1 MPQLGAMTTATER
14 RIARTVTTPPP
25 APGFIGEGHTAVDV
39 VTPGALEASDPF
51 VLLMDDRLDIKT
63 RRRIGGAH
71 PHAGIETVT
80 LVLEG
85 TLIDRDEGELNAGD
99 VLWMTAGR
107 GIIHNEAV
115 EVGGK
120 ARILQLWVRLPN
132 SDRSTTPTFQM
143 IRKASAPVRTE
154 SGAVA
159 RLYSGSTGG
168 LRSTT
173 QNRAPVTLVDLTLDA
188 NATFDQE
195 LPLSYN
201 GFVYVVDGSAVGG
214 GASLLETGQVGWLDR
229 PNGIGAGTLTLAAG
243 ERGARIFLYAGEPQH
258 EPLVHHGPFAAG
270 SVAEIEEMF
279 HRYHAGRFESMS
291 AIARRA
297 RREHEART

>member
-1 MPQLGAMTTATER
+1 MSLVTER
-14 RIARTVTTPPP
+14 RVGRTITTPPP
-25 APGFIGEGHTAVDV
+25 APGFIGEGHTAVEV

-63 RRRIGGAH
+63 RRQIGGAH

-99 VLWMTAGR
+99 MLWMTAGG

-115 EVGGK
+115 EVGGR
-120 ARILQLWVRLPN
+120 ARILQLWVRLPE
-132 SDRSTTPTFQM
+132 SDRWTTPTFQM

-154 SGAVA
+154 AGAVG

-173 QNRAPVTLVDLTLDA
+173 KNRAPVTLVDLTLDA
-188 NATFDQE
+188 DARFEQE
-195 LPLSYN
+195 LPLAYN
-201 GFVYVVDGSAVGG
+201 GFVYVVDGCASVGG
-214 GASLLETGQVGWLDR
+214 VSLLDAGQVGWLDR
-229 PNGIGAGTLTLAAG
+229 PSGMGAGTLKFAAG
-243 ERGARIFLYAGEPQH
+243 ERGARIVLYAGEPQR

-270 SVAEIEEMF
+270 SVAEIGEMF
-279 HRYHAGRFESMS
+279 QRYRAGRFENMS

-297 RREHEART
+297 REGNEART

>member
-1 MPQLGAMTTATER
+1 MATGTER
-14 RIARTVTTPPP
+14 SIARIVTTPPP

-39 VTPGALEASDPF
+39 VTPAALEASDPF

-63 RRRIGGAH
+63 RRKIGGAH

-85 TLIDRDEGELNAGD
+85 TLLDRDEGELNAGD

-120 ARILQLWVRLPN
+120 ARILQLWVRLPK
-132 SDRSTTPTFQM
+132 SDRSTAPTFQM
-143 IRKASAPVRTE
+143 IPKASAPVRTE

-173 QNRAPVTLVDLTLDA
+173 QNHAPVTLVDLTLDA
-188 NATFDQE
+188 NATFEQE
-195 LPLSYN
+195 LPLPYN
-201 GFVYVVDGSAVGG
+201 GFVYVLEGSAGVGG
-214 GASLLETGQVGWLDR
+214 GSLLETGQVGWLDR
-229 PNGIGAGTLTLAAG
+229 PTGIGASTLKFAGG
-243 ERGARIFLYAGEPQH
+243 ERGARIVLYAGEPQR
-258 EPLVHHGPFAAG
+258 EPLVHYGPFAAG

-279 HRYHAGRFESMS
+279 HRYRAGRFDSMS

-297 RREHEART
+297 RRENEART

>member
-1 MPQLGAMTTATER
+1 LETMTTATER
-14 RIARTVTTPPP
+14 RLGRTVTTPPP

-63 RRRIGGAH
+63 RRQIGGAH

-115 EVGGK
+115 EVGGR
-120 ARILQLWVRLPN
+120 ARILQLWVRLPE
-132 SDRSTTPTFQM
+132 SDRSTAPTFQM

-154 SGAVA
+154 PGALA

-168 LRSTT
+168 LCSTT
-173 QNRAPVTLVDLTLDA
+173 RNHAPVTLVDLTLDA
-188 NATFDQE
+188 NATFEQE
-195 LPLSYN
+195 LPLSFN
-201 GFVYVVDGSAVGG
+201 GFVYVVDGSAGLGG
-214 GASLLETGQVGWLDR
+214 ISSLKTGQVGWLDR
-229 PNGIGAGTLTLAAG
+229 PSGIGTGTLKFAAG
-243 ERGARIFLYAGEPQH
+243 ERGARIVLYAGEPQR
-258 EPLVHHGPFAAG
+258 EPLIHHGPFAAG

-279 HRYHAGRFESMS
+279 HRYRAGRFESMS

-297 RREHEART
+297 PRENEART

>member
-1 MPQLGAMTTATER
+1 MTTATER
-14 RIARTVTTPPP
+14 RIAAIVSTPPP
-25 APGFIGEGHTAVDV
+25 APGFIGEGHTAVEV
-39 VTPGALEASDPF
+39 VTPAALDASDPF

-63 RRRIGGAH
+63 RRQIGGAH

-85 TLIDRDEGELNAGD
+85 TLVDRDEGELNAGD

-120 ARILQLWVRLPN
+120 ARILQLWVRLPK
-132 SDRSTTPTFQM
+132 SARSTTPTFQM
-143 IRKASAPVRTE
+143 IRKTSAPVRTE
-154 SGAVA
+154 PGAVA

-173 QNRAPVTLVDLTLDA
+173 ENHAPVTLVDLTLDA
-188 NATFDQE
+188 NAKFEQE

-201 GFVYVVDGSAVGG
+201 GFVYVLDGSVDVGG
-214 GASLLETGQVGWLDR
+214 VSLLKTGQVGWLDR
-229 PNGIGAGTLTLAAG
+229 PSGVGAGTLTFDTG
-243 ERGARIFLYAGEPQH
+243 ERGARIVLYAGEPQR
-258 EPLVHHGPFAAG
+258 EPLVHRGPFAAG

-279 HRYHAGRFESMS
+279 QRYRAGRFESMG

-297 RREHEART
+297 RRGNEARA

>member
-1 MPQLGAMTTATER
+1 MITATER

-25 APGFIGEGHTAVDV
+25 APGFIGEGHTAIDV

-63 RRRIGGAH
+63 RRQIGGAH

-85 TLIDRDEGELNAGD
+85 TLVDRDEGELRAGD

-120 ARILQLWVRLPN
+120 ARILQLWVRLPKA
-132 SDRSTTPTFQM
+132 SRGAAPTFQM

-159 RLYSGSTGG
+159 RLYSGSTGSV
-168 LRSTT
+168 RSTT
-173 QNRAPVTLVDLTLDA
+173 ENHAPVTLVDLSLDA
-188 NATFDQE
+188 NATFEQDV
-195 LPLSYN
+195 PLSYN
-201 GFVYVVDGSAVGG
+201 GFVYVVDGSVGVG
-214 GASLLETGQVGWLDR
+214 GASSLETGQVGWLDR
-229 PNGIGAGTLTLAAG
+229 PSGSGPSTLRFAAC
-243 ERGARIFLYAGEPQH
+243 ERGARIVLYAGEPQR
-258 EPLVHHGPFAAG
+258 EPLVHRGPFAAG
-270 SVAEIEEMF
+270 SLAEIEEMF
-279 HRYHAGRFESMS
+279 HRYRAGRFESMS

-297 RREHEART
+297 RGENEART

>member
-1 MPQLGAMTTATER
+1 MTTAAER

-63 RRRIGGAH
+63 RRQIGGAH

-120 ARILQLWVRLPN
+120 ARILQLWVRLPK
-132 SDRSTTPTFQM
+132 SDRSTAPTFQM

-154 SGAVA
+154 PGAVA

-168 LRSTT
+168 VRSTT

-188 NATFDQE
+188 NATFEQE

-201 GFVYVVDGSAVGG
+201 GFVYVVDGSAAVGG
-214 GASLLETGQVGWLDR
+214 VSSLETGQVGWLDR
-229 PNGIGAGTLTLAAG
+229 PSGIGAGTLKFAAG
-243 ERGARIFLYAGEPQH
+243 ERGARIVFYAGEPQH
-258 EPLVHHGPFAAG
+258 EPLVHRGPFAAG

-279 HRYHAGRFESMS
+279 HRYRAGRFESMS
-291 AIARRA
+291 AIARRFQ
-297 RREHEART
+297 RENEARA

>member
-1 MPQLGAMTTATER
+1 MTTATER
-14 RIARTVTTPPP
+14 RIARTVSTPPP
-25 APGFIGEGHTAVDV
+25 APGFIGEGHTAVEV
-39 VTPGALEASDPF
+39 VTPAALDASDPF
-51 VLLMDDRLDIKT
+51 VLLMDDRLDIET
-63 RRRIGGAH
+63 RRQIGGAH

-85 TLIDRDEGELNAGD
+85 TLIDRDEGELSAGD
-99 VLWMTAGR
+99 ALWMTAGR

-120 ARILQLWVRLPN
+120 ARILQLWVRLPK
-132 SDRSTTPTFQM
+132 SDRSTVPTFQM

-173 QNRAPVTLVDLTLDA
+173 QNHAPVTLVDLTLDA
-188 NATFDQE
+188 NATFEEE

-201 GFVYVVDGSAVGG
+201 GFVYVVDGSAGVGG
-214 GASLLETGQVGWLDR
+214 VSLLETGQGGWLDR
-229 PNGIGAGTLTLAAG
+229 PSGIGASTLK
-243 ERGARIFLYAGEPQH
+243 
-258 EPLVHHGPFAAG
+258 
-270 SVAEIEEMF
+270 
-279 HRYHAGRFESMS
+279 
-291 AIARRA
+291 
-297 RREHEART
+297 

>member
-1 MPQLGAMTTATER
+1 MATGTER
-14 RIARTVTTPPP
+14 SIARIVTTPPP

-39 VTPGALEASDPF
+39 VTPAALEASDPF

-63 RRRIGGAH
+63 RRQIGGAH

-85 TLIDRDEGELNAGD
+85 TLIDRDEGELNVGD

-120 ARILQLWVRLPN
+120 ARILQLWVRLPK
-132 SDRSTTPTFQM
+132 SDRSTAPTFRM
-143 IRKASAPVRTE
+143 ILKASAPVRTE

-173 QNRAPVTLVDLTLDA
+173 QNHAPVTLVDLTLDA
-188 NATFDQE
+188 NATFEQE

-201 GFVYVVDGSAVGG
+201 GFVYVVEGSAGVGG
-214 GASLLETGQVGWLDR
+214 GSLLETGQVGWFDR
-229 PNGIGAGTLTLAAG
+229 PTGTSASTLKFAGG
-243 ERGARIFLYAGEPQH
+243 ERGARIVLYAGEPQH
-258 EPLVHHGPFAAG
+258 EPLVHYGPYAAG
-270 SVAEIEEMF
+270 SVAEIEEII
-279 HRYHAGRFESMS
+279 HRYRAGRFESMS
-291 AIARRA
+291 AIARKA
-297 RREHEART
+297 RRENEAIRRS

>member
-1 MPQLGAMTTATER
+1 
-14 RIARTVTTPPP
+14 
-25 APGFIGEGHTAVDV
+25 VDV
-39 VTPGALEASDPF
+39 VTPAALDASDPF

-63 RRRIGGAH
+63 RRQIGGAH

-85 TLIDRDEGELNAGD
+85 TLIDRDEGELSAGD

-120 ARILQLWVRLPN
+120 ARILQLWVRLPG
-132 SDRSTTPTFQM
+132 SDRSTAPRFQM

-154 SGAVA
+154 PGTVA
-159 RLYSGSTGG
+159 RLYSGSTGNVH
-168 LRSTT
+168 STT
-173 QNRAPVTLVDLTLDA
+173 QNHAPVTLVDLTLDA
-188 NATFDQE
+188 NATFEQE

-201 GFVYVVDGSAVGG
+201 GFVYVVDGSAGVGG
-214 GASLLETGQVGWLDR
+214 VSLLEAGQVGWLDR
-229 PNGIGAGTLTLAAG
+229 PSAIGTGTLKFAAG
-243 ERGARIFLYAGEPQH
+243 ERGARIVLYAGEPQR

-279 HRYHAGRFESMS
+279 HRYRAGRFESMS

-297 RREHEART
+297 RRENEAHT

>member
-1 MPQLGAMTTATER
+1 MATGTER
-14 RIARTVTTPPP
+14 SIARIVTTPPP

-39 VTPGALEASDPF
+39 VTPAALEASDPF

-63 RRRIGGAH
+63 RRQIGGAH

-85 TLIDRDEGELNAGD
+85 TLIDRDEGKLSAGD

-120 ARILQLWVRLPN
+120 ARILQLWVRLPE
-132 SDRSTTPTFQM
+132 SDRATAPAFQM

-154 SGAVA
+154 PGAVA

-168 LRSTT
+168 VRSTT
-173 QNRAPVTLVDLTLDA
+173 QNHAPVTLVDVTLGA
-188 NATFDQE
+188 NATFEQE

-201 GFVYVVDGSAVGG
+201 GFVYVVDGSVDVGA
-214 GASLLETGQVGWLDR
+214 ASLLETGQVGWLDR
-229 PNGIGAGTLTLAAG
+229 PTGIGASTLMFAGG
-243 ERGARIFLYAGEPQH
+243 ERGARIVLYAGEPQR
-258 EPLVHHGPFAAG
+258 EPLIHHGPFAAG
-270 SVAEIEEMF
+270 SVAELEEMF
-279 HRYHAGRFESMS
+279 HRYRAGRFQSMS
-291 AIARRA
+291 AIARKA
-297 RREHEART
+297 RRENEART

>member
-1 MPQLGAMTTATER
+1 MTTATER
-14 RIARTVTTPPP
+14 RIARIVSTPPP
-25 APGFIGEGHTAVDV
+25 APGFIGEGHTAVEV
-39 VTPGALEASDPF
+39 VTPAALDASDPF

-63 RRRIGGAH
+63 RRQIGGAH

-85 TLIDRDEGELNAGD
+85 TLVDRDEGELSTGD

-115 EVGGK
+115 DVGGK
-120 ARILQLWVRLPN
+120 ARILQLWVRLPE
-132 SDRSTTPTFQM
+132 SARSTAPTFQM
-143 IRKASAPVRTE
+143 IRKASAPVRAE
-154 SGAVA
+154 RGAVA

-173 QNRAPVTLVDLTLDA
+173 QNHAPVTLVDLTLGP
-188 NATFDQE
+188 NATFEQE

-201 GFVYVVDGSAVGG
+201 GFVYLVDGSVGV
-214 GASLLETGQVGWLDR
+214 GASSLETGQVGWLDR
-229 PNGIGAGTLTLAAG
+229 PTGIGASTLKFAGG
-243 ERGARIFLYAGEPQH
+243 ERGARMVLYAGEPQR
-258 EPLVHHGPFAAG
+258 EPLIHHGPFAAG
-270 SVAEIEEMF
+270 SVAELEEMF
-279 HRYHAGRFESMS
+279 HRYRAGRFESMS

-297 RREHEART
+297 RRENEART

>member
-1 MPQLGAMTTATER
+1 MTTATER
-14 RIARTVTTPPP
+14 RIGRTVKTPPP

-39 VTPGALEASDPF
+39 VTPAALEASDPF

-63 RRRIGGAH
+63 RRQIGGAH

-80 LVLEG
+80 LILEG

-132 SDRSTTPTFQM
+132 SDRSSTPTFQL

-188 NATFDQE
+188 NATFEQE
-195 LPLSYN
+195 LALSYN
-201 GFVYVVDGSAVGG
+201 GFVYLVDGSARVGG
-214 GASLLETGQVGWLDR
+214 VSLPETGQVGWLDR
-229 PNGIGAGTLTLAAG
+229 PSGIGAGTLNFAAR
-243 ERGARIFLYAGEPQH
+243 ERGARIVLYAGEPQR

-279 HRYHAGRFESMS
+279 RGYRAGRFESMS
-291 AIARRA
+291 AIAHRA
-297 RREHEART
+297 HRGNEAHA

>member
-1 MPQLGAMTTATER
+1 MATATER
-14 RIARTVTTPPP
+14 RIARTVTTPHP
-25 APGFIGEGHTAVDV
+25 APGFIGKGHTAVDV

-63 RRRIGGAH
+63 RRQIGGAH

-115 EVGGK
+115 EVAGK
-120 ARILQLWVRLPN
+120 ARILQLWVRLPR
-132 SDRSTTPTFQM
+132 SDRSTAPTFQM

-188 NATFDQE
+188 GATFEQE
-195 LPLSYN
+195 LPLWYN
-201 GFVYVVDGSAVGG
+201 GFVYVVDGSAVVG

-229 PNGIGAGTLTLAAG
+229 PSGIGAGTLTLAAG
-243 ERGARIFLYAGEPQH
+243 ERGARIVLYAGEPQH

-297 RREHEART
+297 RRENEART